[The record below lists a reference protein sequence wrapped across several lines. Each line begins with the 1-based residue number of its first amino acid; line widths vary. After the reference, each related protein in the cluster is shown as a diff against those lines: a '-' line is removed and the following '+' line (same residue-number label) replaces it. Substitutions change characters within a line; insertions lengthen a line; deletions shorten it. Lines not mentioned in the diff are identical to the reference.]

1 MSDLFVLYW
10 LSALVYTN
18 LLKQLFNLVWV
29 AGVDIFFAASQLGKY
44 LPLATCTLANICEY
58 YITNS
63 FSFSRDRKEI
73 SYLINSD
80 DET

>member
-1 MSDLFVLYW
+1 MTDLFVPYYLT
-10 LSALVYTN
+10 ALVYTN

-44 LPLATCTLANICEY
+44 LPPATSTLENICEF

-63 FSFSRDRKEI
+63 FSFSRDWKEI
-73 SYLINSD
+73 SNLINSD